1 MPKRA
6 FQEYRARSF
15 ANTEQKMKVK
25 ICSQM
30 ASFFFLS
37 LQLLRIAISVI
48 IVGFVNVPVTNLRM

>member
-30 ASFFFLS
+30 ASFFFS

>member
-1 MPKRA
+1 MTKRA

-30 ASFFFLS
+30 ASFLS
-37 LQLLRIAISVI
+37 TQLLRIAISVI
-48 IVGFVNVPVTNLRM
+48 IVGFVNVPITNLRM